1 MDGNTL
7 GGNAARRSRPL
18 LGAAALILLAVV
30 GLSYYEWREYNR
42 ANVAAA
48 LHQQTI
54 EAVDTLLSS
63 LLDAETG
70 QRGFLL
76 TGEDRYL
83 QPYNQAIPSIPNE
96 LATLRSRLA
105 TRPNESANLARL
117 NDLVDRKLAELR
129 LAIELRQAQRAV
141 PSTTVDEGKR
151 LMDEIRLLC
160 AQIQRNQNTA
170 ANETSREGETA
181 AGTALLATV
190 VASLALLFLFAIGQT
205 SALGTE
211 GHVSARPW
219 AVRYGGAIL
228 AAGAAFALR
237 TALTPLI
244 GPIEL
249 AFSIDLVAI
258 MLAAWF
264 GGLLPGALCLL
275 LSGVASAYYFTEP
288 MGSFLVRNRNDQIS
302 FLIFVILGIGIAALA
317 DSQRAAVERAVQ
329 AESSERQE
337 RQRFQTTLTSI
348 GDAVIATDAEGRVT
362 FANRIALSLLRA
374 PEGEVSGK
382 PLADVFR
389 IVNEYSRATVES
401 PVNRVL
407 REGTIVGLANHT
419 ILIARDG
426 TEVPIDD
433 SAAPIRLGSGSIQGT
448 VLVFRDISERR
459 RAEATGRL
467 LASIVESSDDSI
479 LSKDLNGIVTSWN
492 KGAERMFGY
501 SAEEIIGRPVS
512 LLAPSDRHDEMP
524 AILERIRN
532 GEHVDHFQTMRRT
545 KSGKLIHAS
554 ITVSPV
560 HDAAGRITGA
570 SKIIRDITAQIEA
583 QAEVAENRERL
594 RVTLQSIGDGVV
606 TTDTTGC
613 VSYLNPVAER
623 LTGWTSDEARGLAL
637 EEVFRIIN
645 EESRHS
651 VENPV
656 ARVLREKHVV
666 GLANHTILISR
677 QGLEISIDDSAAPIL
692 NAGGQ
697 MIGVVLVFRDI
708 TEKRAAEAELQKSE
722 ERLAAIL
729 KHLPVGV
736 GVINTAGHVVMG
748 NTVWNQFLPRG
759 MPSVDDAESRRW
771 RAFGSDG
778 EPLPR
783 QQYPVLRALRGE
795 EVLPGVDFLRMGD
808 DGVERW
814 IRMSAV
820 PFHGPDGRVTSALT
834 LLQDIE
840 EERRAEERRAE
851 LLAKERA
858 LAAERA
864 LRETEA
870 ELARVVRALSVGE
883 LATSIA
889 HEINQ
894 PLAGVITNA
903 EAGLRWLNGGAPNI
917 QEARDSLAL
926 IARDGNRAS
935 SVIRRI
941 REFLRKESQH
951 SASLDLRE
959 VIQEAVAL
967 AHADLAK
974 RNILLRIDLPSDLP
988 SVRGDRIQLQQVILN
1003 LVMNGAEAMAAT
1015 TGTKELLVTSERSAD
1030 GQIVTAVRDSGIG
1043 INPQDLPRIFEA
1055 FFTTKPTGMGM
1066 GLSISRSIIEAHGG
1080 RIWAVCNDGPGLT
1093 VRFALP
1099 PEASTR
1105 AAGNPI

>member
-1 MDGNTL
+1 
-7 GGNAARRSRPL
+7 
-18 LGAAALILLAVV
+18 
-30 GLSYYEWREYNR
+30 
-42 ANVAAA
+42 
-48 LHQQTI
+48 
-54 EAVDTLLSS
+54 
-63 LLDAETG
+63 
-70 QRGFLL
+70 
-76 TGEDRYL
+76 
-83 QPYNQAIPSIPNE
+83 
-96 LATLRSRLA
+96 
-105 TRPNESANLARL
+105 
-117 NDLVDRKLAELR
+117 
-129 LAIELRQAQRAV
+129 
-141 PSTTVDEGKR
+141 
-151 LMDEIRLLC
+151 
-160 AQIQRNQNTA
+160 
-170 ANETSREGETA
+170 
-181 AGTALLATV
+181 ATV

-389 IVNEYSRATVES
+389 
-401 PVNRVL
+401 
-407 REGTIVGLANHT
+407 LANHT

-613 VSYLNPVAER
+613 VSYLNPVA
-623 LTGWTSDEARGLAL
+623 
-637 EEVFRIIN
+637 
-645 EESRHS
+645 
-651 VENPV
+651 
-656 ARVLREKHVV
+656 
-666 GLANHTILISR
+666 
-677 QGLEISIDDSAAPIL
+677 
-692 NAGGQ
+692 
-697 MIGVVLVFRDI
+697 
-708 TEKRAAEAELQKSE
+708 
-722 ERLAAIL
+722 
-729 KHLPVGV
+729 
-736 GVINTAGHVVMG
+736 
-748 NTVWNQFLPRG
+748 
-759 MPSVDDAESRRW
+759 
-771 RAFGSDG
+771 
-778 EPLPR
+778 
-783 QQYPVLRALRGE
+783 
-795 EVLPGVDFLRMGD
+795 
-808 DGVERW
+808 
-814 IRMSAV
+814 
-820 PFHGPDGRVTSALT
+820 
-834 LLQDIE
+834 
-840 EERRAEERRAE
+840 
-851 LLAKERA
+851 
-858 LAAERA
+858 
-864 LRETEA
+864 
-870 ELARVVRALSVGE
+870 
-883 LATSIA
+883 
-889 HEINQ
+889 
-894 PLAGVITNA
+894 
-903 EAGLRWLNGGAPNI
+903 
-917 QEARDSLAL
+917 
-926 IARDGNRAS
+926 
-935 SVIRRI
+935 
-941 REFLRKESQH
+941 
-951 SASLDLRE
+951 
-959 VIQEAVAL
+959 
-967 AHADLAK
+967 
-974 RNILLRIDLPSDLP
+974 
-988 SVRGDRIQLQQVILN
+988 
-1003 LVMNGAEAMAAT
+1003 
-1015 TGTKELLVTSERSAD
+1015 
-1030 GQIVTAVRDSGIG
+1030 
-1043 INPQDLPRIFEA
+1043 
-1055 FFTTKPTGMGM
+1055 
-1066 GLSISRSIIEAHGG
+1066 
-1080 RIWAVCNDGPGLT
+1080 
-1093 VRFALP
+1093 
-1099 PEASTR
+1099 
-1105 AAGNPI
+1105 